1 MTASINLRE
10 PPKPNRTLASILAEK
25 RAIETI
31 SPPVV
36 EDETSNSPL
45 LPQESDQQQTLS
57 NFSNQTSSQS
67 PVSQSVTPPFEEP
80 LPSLEETRD
89 ILSFEDEGAIV
100 LGRDASS
107 YNGEEEDELVGSSN
121 LMTNIP
127 NMTPHSKLIAPRTKI
142 SRMDEE
148 EELSEFL
155 LFDDNN

>member
-31 SPPVV
+31 SPPM
-36 EDETSNSPL
+36 EDDTSNSL
-45 LPQESDQQQTLS
+45 SLSQERDQQQTLS
-57 NFSNQTSSQS
+57 NQISSQS
-67 PVSQSVTPPFEEP
+67 PVSQSIETPFEEP
-80 LPSLEETRD
+80 LPTLEETRD
-89 ILSFEDEGAIV
+89 IQSYENEGVIV

-148 EELSEFL
+148 EELSEIF
-155 LFDDNN
+155 FVFMIII